1 MIRYADIYD
10 IPRINELGSLLNEN
24 FSQVNSINE
33 MLNDG
38 YSKVLVYI
46 KDDQVVGF
54 ITATDLKET
63 CDILHLVVAEEYRH
77 HLIATNLINYLI
89 GELDENCTLI
99 TLEVASKNIAAIN
112 LYEKFGFEVVNVR
125 KNYYPDGDDAYLMAR
140 SSE

>member
-24 FSQVNSINE
+24 FSQVNSISE

-112 LYEKFGFEVVNVR
+112 LYEKFGFEIVNVR

>member
-1 MIRYADIYD
+1 
-10 IPRINELGSLLNEN
+10 
-24 FSQVNSINE
+24 

-63 CDILHLVVAEEYRH
+63 CDIPTLVVAEEYRH

-112 LYEKFGFEVVNVR
+112 LYEKFGF
-125 KNYYPDGDDAYLMAR
+125 
-140 SSE
+140 

>member
-24 FSQVNSINE
+24 FGQVNSVNE

-89 GELDENCTLI
+89 GELDENCILI

-112 LYEKFGFEVVNVR
+112 LYEKFGFEIVNVR

>member
-10 IPRINELGSLLNEN
+10 IPRINELGSLLSEN
-24 FSQVNSINE
+24 FDQVNSVNE

-112 LYEKFGFEVVNVR
+112 LYEKFGFEIVNVR

>member
-24 FSQVNSINE
+24 FSQVNSVNE

-112 LYEKFGFEVVNVR
+112 LYEKFGFEIVNVR

>member
-24 FSQVNSINE
+24 FSQVNSVNE

>member
-24 FSQVNSINE
+24 FSQVNSVNE

-112 LYEKFGFEVVNVR
+112 LYDKFGFEIVNVR

>member
-1 MIRYADIYD
+1 MIRYAGIYD
-10 IPRINELGSLLNEN
+10 VPRINELGSLLNEN
-24 FSQVNSINE
+24 FSQVNSVNE

-63 CDILHLVVAEEYRH
+63 CDILHLGVAEEYRH

-112 LYEKFGFEVVNVR
+112 LYEKFGFEIVNVR

>member
-112 LYEKFGFEVVNVR
+112 LYDKFGFEIVNVR